1 MTTPRASSPGGAPE
15 GTADRPRPLTT
26 AALDL
31 LERCESELRAAAGA
45 TDPGERYVHAHLSAL
60 RAGAA
65 LVAVHGRPTA
75 PRRSQPRSVW
85 EMLPRLDADL
95 AEWARRFTATA
106 PLRARVEAGR
116 GDLVDAA
123 AADALL
129 DDAVAF
135 HRVVESLLGLSRLH
149 PLAS

>member
-15 GTADRPRPLTT
+15 GTTDRPRPLNT

-31 LERCESELRAAAGA
+31 LERCEAELRAAAA
-45 TDPGERYVHAHLSAL
+45 ASEPADRYVHAHLSAL

-85 EMLPRLDADL
+85 EMLPRLDPAL
-95 AEWARRFTATA
+95 EAWSRRFSSTA
-106 PLRARVEAGR
+106 PVRARVEAGR
-116 GDLVDAA
+116 TDVVDAA
-123 AADALL
+123 AAETLL
-129 DDAVAF
+129 ADAVEF
-135 HRVVESLLGLSRLH
+135 HRVVEALLGLSRLH

>member
-1 MTTPRASSPGGAPE
+1 MTTPRASSPGGLPE
-15 GTADRPRPLTT
+15 VTADRPRPLTT

-31 LERCESELRAAAGA
+31 LERCETELRAAAA
-45 TDPGERYVHAHLSAL
+45 APEPDERYVHAHLSAL

-85 EMLPRLDADL
+85 EMLPRLDPDL
-95 AEWARRFTATA
+95 EVWSRRFASTA
-106 PLRARVEAGR
+106 PVRARVEAGR
-116 GDLVDAA
+116 TGVVDAA

-129 DDAVAF
+129 ADAVAF
-135 HRVVESLLGLSRLH
+135 HRVVEARLGLSRLH

>member
-1 MTTPRASSPGGAPE
+1 MTTPRASSPGAAPE

-31 LERCESELRAAAGA
+31 LERCETELRAAAG
-45 TDPGERYVHAHLSAL
+45 TSDPAQRYVHAHLSAL

-85 EMLPRLDADL
+85 EMLPRLDPDL
-95 AEWARRFTATA
+95 EQWARRFAATA

-116 GDLVDAA
+116 TGVVDAA
-123 AADALL
+123 AADSLL
-129 DDAVAF
+129 SDAVDF
-135 HRVVESLLGLSRLH
+135 HRVVEAHLGLSRLH